1 MKFKPV
7 ILICSFY
14 FLFFHLK
21 VLIFFFLLSTKKTH
35 VEYEHSENAGMNE
48 NSPEAGRP
56 ETAVVIDFLLTF
68 LPKPDI

>member
-1 MKFKPV
+1 MQ
-7 ILICSFY
+7 
-14 FLFFHLK
+14 FLFSFFPFK
-21 VLIFFFLLSTKKTH
+21 SADFFFLLSTKKTH